1 MVVAFRPAI
10 VGAFFELDNFL
21 SRKLRALLGGKEARP
36 VLRELVAA
44 MLGDE
49 WVVTLGGIAAT
60 AVAGWRGPSW
70 TALGVPIAVA
80 CGALVGLA
88 NGLGV
93 AFLRIPSM
101 VFTLGMNAVV
111 QGMVVMYTG
120 GSAPPDQ
127 ATRSCSGSRCAKRF
141 TCRTLSLSGR

>member
-1 MVVAFRPAI
+1 LPLPAG
-10 VGAFFELDNFL
+10 GA
-21 SRKLRALLGGKEARP
+21 
-36 VLRELVAA
+36 
-44 MLGDE
+44 
-49 WVVTLGGIAAT
+49 
-60 AVAGWRGPSW
+60 
-70 TALGVPIAVA
+70 GVPIAVA

-120 GSAPPDQ
+120 GNAPPDQ